1 MARQKS
7 SSMDDG
13 GNLDSVQLVQTENAD
28 SSQDWRE
35 HGSWS
40 ERKTRC
46 LITGVIIELLEI
58 AFSDMSACQPVQSK
72 SSFFTEWQ
80 VL

>member
-1 MARQKS
+1 
-7 SSMDDG
+7 MDDG

-35 HGSWS
+35 HRSWS

-46 LITGVIIELLEI
+46 LITGVIIESVEI
-58 AFSDMSACQPVQSK
+58 AFSARSITNLSEIMLLFGQCVANSQ
-72 SSFFTEWQ
+72 
-80 VL
+80 